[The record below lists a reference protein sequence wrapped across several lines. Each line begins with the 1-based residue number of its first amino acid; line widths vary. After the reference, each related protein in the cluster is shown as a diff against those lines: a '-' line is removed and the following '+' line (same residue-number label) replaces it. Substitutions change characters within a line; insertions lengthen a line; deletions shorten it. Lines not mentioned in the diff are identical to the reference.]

1 MTDREQAICYLKSDL
16 LLHMDMLESIRRGRE
31 ALLYI
36 DQNGVLLLDQPS
48 GTYMVST
55 TCEDIA
61 EKILPLIKNAAL
73 IECHQK
79 FYAKELAEQSHLYI
93 GPDCYQAVYCKEQ
106 RISQEWTG
114 VEIKQLDNTFLSA
127 VKDQY
132 HMIQDDEYLL
142 GRLES
147 GVMYGAFLGK
157 ELAGFIGIH
166 EEGSIGLLEVLPE
179 YRRRGIGMALEA
191 HMVNVMLDKGWT
203 PFGQIIEGNAA
214 SFSLQKRLGF
224 SIAEQPLFWMT
235 SRPE

>member
-1 MTDREQAICYLKSDL
+1 MKDQEQAISYLESDL
-16 LLHMDMLESIRRGRE
+16 LLHMDMLESIRRGRA
-31 ALLYI
+31 ALLYV
-36 DQNGVLLLDQPS
+36 DQDGVLLLDQPS
-48 GTYMVST
+48 GTYMVSASR
-55 TCEDIA
+55 EAAA
-61 EKILPLIKNAAL
+61 EKMLPLIKNAEL

-79 FYAKELAEQSHLYI
+79 FYAKELAEQSRLYI

-106 RISQEWTG
+106 WISLEQTG
-114 VEIKQLDNTFLSA
+114 IKIKQLDNTFLSA
-127 VKDQY
+127 VKAQY
-132 HMIQDDEYLL
+132 HMIQEDQYLL

-147 GVMYGAFLGK
+147 GVMYGAFLEK

-191 HMVNVMLDKGWT
+191 HMVNMMLDKGWT

-214 SFSLQKRLGF
+214 SFSLQKSLGF

>member
-16 LLHMDMLESIRRGRE
+16 LLHMDMLESIRRGRA
-31 ALLYI
+31 ALLYV

-61 EKILPLIKNAAL
+61 EKILPLIKNATL

-106 RISQEWTG
+106 RILQEWTG

-132 HMIQDDEYLL
+132 HMIKDDEYLL

-166 EEGSIGLLEVLPE
+166 EEGSIGLLEMLPE